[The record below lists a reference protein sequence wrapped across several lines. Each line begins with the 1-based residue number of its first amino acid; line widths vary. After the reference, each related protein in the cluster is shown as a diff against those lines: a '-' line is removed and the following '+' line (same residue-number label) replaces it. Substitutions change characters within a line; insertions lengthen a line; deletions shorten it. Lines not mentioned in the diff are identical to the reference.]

1 MFGDPLRDYLV
12 RFHTRKVRNINM
24 ALLDGF
30 MVILKFLQGDP
41 ATDQSAPDES
51 NSLLTHHG
59 GSGSAHIYYSSL
71 AAPRLIIKE
80 LKHYLV
86 LVSGSIR
93 LKSGF
98 KAQQEIVEDILYG
111 IDSGIA
117 VDKLFDEYDGSYS
130 LILWDSQSKRAFFTV
145 DRVGITKLYYHY
157 SKDRIILS
165 SHVKNISRHAKL
177 KELDPQGFEYYVSLR
192 LIPAPA
198 TILKD
203 VYKVS
208 PGYYGIAD
216 GSSQAECEY
225 WPLLERARAGYKL
238 PYKTALDTLD
248 ELVSISLQSCSGAAQ
263 DPVGIFLSS
272 GVDSA
277 LLAAMLKRMD
287 VPLIAYTAGY
297 DQKYH
302 TDESL
307 IAGRIAGSLNLRHEI
322 NRPSAHQLFL
332 LLKQVVDL
340 TPEPL
345 ADASFLSQL
354 ALTRQAMEHSSVFI
368 DGSGADNLFGGMS
381 KTKAESML
389 RYYDLIPVA
398 MRPVISR
405 IVTNLPS
412 SRKWVVTDNI
422 RKLKKFIGGAE
433 LPEEQRQ
440 LYWIRFI
447 QDDWLEKILAPQ
459 WNHDTDHTH
468 QLFQNVFDQVGS
480 SDRQLLASSYF
491 GLKNIMPW
499 MAVFKLSCIEQVTNS
514 SIRNPYLS
522 QALIEFALCL
532 PDEYKQ
538 KGNVNKLIL
547 RQVAQK
553 YLEPRFAN
561 RTKRN
566 FSPPIGRWMK
576 DEFRSYILDNIYL
589 HDYFNKQTLEGMLSE
604 QFNDQHDWQ
613 LELWTVFIFQ
623 KWWEGLLN

>member
-1 MFGDPLRDYLV
+1 MPP
-12 RFHTRKVRNINM
+12 I
-24 ALLDGF
+24 DGF
-30 MVILKFLQGDP
+30 MVILQFKQGDP
-41 ATDQSAPDES
+41 AVDHRAPDES
-51 NSLLTHHG
+51 NSLYNFHG
-59 GSGSAHIYYSSL
+59 ANGSAHIYYSSL
-71 AAPRLIIKE
+71 AASRLIIKE
-80 LKHYLV
+80 LKQYLV
-86 LVSGSIR
+86 VVSGSIR
-93 LKSGF
+93 LKNGF
-98 KAQQEIVEDILYG
+98 KAQPEIVEDILNG
-111 IDSGIA
+111 IDSGITIE
-117 VDKLFDEYDGSYS
+117 KLFDEYDGSYS
-130 LILWDSQSKRAFFTV
+130 LILWDSQCKRVFFTV
-145 DRVGITKLYYHY
+145 DRVGITKLYHHY

-165 SHVKNISRHAKL
+165 SHVKNISSYAHL
-177 KELDPQGFEYYVSLR
+177 KEIDPQGFEYYISLR

-203 VYKVS
+203 VLKVR

-216 GSSQAECEY
+216 GINQAECEY
-225 WPLLERARAGYKL
+225 WPLLERVRAGYKL
-238 PYKTALDTLD
+238 PYETAEDSLDGL
-248 ELVSISLQSCSGAAQ
+248 LSSALQSCTGSVQ
-263 DPVGIFLSS
+263 DPVGIYLSS

-277 LLAAMLKRMD
+277 LLAAMLKRMNI
-287 VPLIAYTAGY
+287 PLVAFTAGY

-307 IAGRIAGSLNLRHEI
+307 IAGRIAGSLNLRHAI
-322 NRPSAHQLFL
+322 NRPSAQELFS
-332 LLKQVVDL
+332 LLKQVVDS

-354 ALTRQAMEHSSVFI
+354 ALTQQAMEHSSVFI

-389 RYYDLIPVA
+389 HYYDLIPVA

-405 IVTNLPS
+405 IISKLPS
-412 SRKWVVTDNI
+412 SRKSVVTDSI

-440 LYWIRFI
+440 LYWVRFI

-459 WNHDTDHTH
+459 WSQDTDLTY
-468 QLFQNVFDQVGS
+468 QLFHNVFDQVGT
-480 SDRQLLASSYF
+480 SDQHLLASSYF
-491 GLKNIMPW
+491 GLKNILPW
-499 MAVFKLSCIEQVTNS
+499 MAAFKLSCIEQVTNT

-522 QALIEFALCL
+522 QPVIEFALRL

-538 KGNVNKLIL
+538 KGNINKLIL

-553 YLEPRFAN
+553 YLEPRYAN

-576 DEFRSYILDNIYL
+576 EEFRSYILDNIYL
-589 HDYFNKQTLEGMLSE
+589 HDFFNKQTLEEMLSE
-604 QFNDQHDWQ
+604 QFNDQRDWQ

-623 KWWEGLLN
+623 KWWEGLLK

>member
-1 MFGDPLRDYLV
+1 MV
-12 RFHTRKVRNINM
+12 
-24 ALLDGF
+24 LLDGF
-30 MVILKFLQGDP
+30 MVILQFKQGDP
-41 ATDQSAPDES
+41 ANVHNAPDEGYK
-51 NSLLTHHG
+51 LLTFHG
-59 GSGSAHIYYSSL
+59 ANESAHIYYSAL

-80 LKHYLV
+80 LKHYLIV
-86 LVSGSIR
+86 VSGNIR
-93 LKSGF
+93 LKKGF
-98 KAQQEIVEDILYG
+98 KSQQEIVEDILNG
-111 IDSGIA
+111 MDSGIA
-117 VDKLFDEYDGSYS
+117 IEKLFDEYDGSYS
-130 LILWDSQSKRAFFTV
+130 LILWDSQSKRAYFTV
-145 DRVGITKLYYHY
+145 DRVGITKLFYHY
-157 SKDRIILS
+157 TNDRIILS
-165 SHVKNISRHAKL
+165 SHVKNISRQAQL
-177 KELDPQGFEYYVSLR
+177 KEVDPRGFEYYLSLR

-203 VYKVS
+203 VFKVR

-216 GSSQAECEY
+216 GINLSEGEY
-225 WPLLERARAGYKL
+225 WPLLARVRVGYQP
-238 PYKTALDTLD
+238 PYQDAEDTLD
-248 ELVSISLQSCSGAAQ
+248 GLLSSALQNCTAAAQ
-263 DPVGIFLSS
+263 DPVGVYLSS

-277 LLAAMLKRMD
+277 LLAAMLIRLNIPI
-287 VPLIAYTAGY
+287 VAYTAGY

-307 IAGRIAGSLNLRHEI
+307 IAGQIAESLNIRHEI
-322 NRPSAHQLFL
+322 NRPSANQLFL
-332 LLKQVVDL
+332 LLKQVVDS

-354 ALTRQAMEHSSVFI
+354 ALTQQAMEHSSVFI

-389 RYYDLIPVA
+389 HYYDLIPVA
-398 MRPVISR
+398 LRPVISR
-405 IVTNLPS
+405 IVSKLPS
-412 SRKWVVTDNI
+412 SRKWVVTDTL
-422 RKLKKFIGGAE
+422 RKLKKFISGAE

-440 LYWIRFI
+440 LYWVRFI
-447 QDDWLEKILAPQ
+447 QDDWLEKMLAPE
-459 WNHDTDHTH
+459 WNRDTDITH
-468 QLFQNVFDQVGS
+468 QLFHNVFDQVGS
-480 SDRQLLASSYF
+480 SDRHLLAPSYF

-499 MAVFKLSCIEQVTNS
+499 MATFKLSCIEQLTNT

-538 KGNVNKLIL
+538 KGNTNKQIL

-553 YLEPRFAN
+553 YLLPRYAN

-576 DEFRSYILDNIYL
+576 EEFRSYILDNIYL
-589 HDYFNKQTLEGMLSE
+589 HDFFNKKTIEEMLSE